1 MRRLIRTTAT
11 TISPPPPLPPSNAH
25 AARPGSPPGIPCC
38 CGSAGHAV
46 RIRPITRPSPSAGGV
61 DSARPYIRSLG
72 ERNDPG
78 KPATTTRK
86 QSEATYWGLSGEWA
100 GSSSRIL
107 RVTVIPMLSRT
118 DSMRPLCSSR

>member
-1 MRRLIRTTAT
+1 MRQIPANRGMA
-11 TISPPPPLPPSNAH
+11 
-25 AARPGSPPGIPCC
+25 GGGPPGIHCC

-46 RIRPITRPSPSAGGV
+46 RIRPITRPSPSAGGA
-61 DSARPYIRSLG
+61 DSARPYIWSLG
-72 ERNDPG
+72 ERNGPG
-78 KPATTTRK
+78 KPATTTTRK
-86 QSEATYWGLSGEWA
+86 QHEATYWGLSDEWA